1 MEDISPDM
9 VRDTGF
15 PRKAGR
21 LLVVVAAFDAENA
34 GAGLDTGPCC
44 VSPAP
49 ARASVPIPILGS
61 MVCNFPPE
69 VVEDKLLLAMEKEEV
84 GRRKVN
90 WSMSFRFWLEG
101 IVATTVAAEPGFFPS
116 SGFPS
121 KLMMQDLSDTIHT
134 KEDSKNPASNK
145 MYHRGERIRP
155 KKKPADRPT
164 ACNSLNA
171 AKAPSF
177 LRKKTF
183 RKIEYRPVF
192 RQESPMPKK
201 NADTKDSPKRVE
213 SSSSSAAP
221 NAVERPHAQN
231 PNP

>member
-1 MEDISPDM
+1 MHGGDAS
-9 VRDTGF
+9 
-15 PRKAGR
+15 RKAIR
-21 LLVVVAAFDAENA
+21 
-34 GAGLDTGPCC
+34 T
-44 VSPAP
+44 
-49 ARASVPIPILGS
+49 
-61 MVCNFPPE
+61 
-69 VVEDKLLLAMEKEEV
+69 
-84 GRRKVN
+84 
-90 WSMSFRFWLEG
+90 
-101 IVATTVAAEPGFFPS
+101 
-116 SGFPS
+116 
-121 KLMMQDLSDTIHT
+121 
-134 KEDSKNPASNK
+134 ASNK

-221 NAVERPHAQN
+221 NAVCNIPQGSQQQGGGKAHTHKSQCTYSTNIRGSSQRQIYVHKVSDRIVEVHPLSHPKNSTKEQQHDARRSSRHHTCNISRGQGRSTDRKTTRPKPESIKHN
-231 PNP
+231 G